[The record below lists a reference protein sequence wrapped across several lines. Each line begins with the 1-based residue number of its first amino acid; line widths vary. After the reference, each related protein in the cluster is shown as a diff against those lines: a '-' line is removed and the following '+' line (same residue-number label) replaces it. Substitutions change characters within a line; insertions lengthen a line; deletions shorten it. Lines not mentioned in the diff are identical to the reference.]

1 MPIAICRHLLAIVFA
16 FISVPY
22 VLAEVH
28 PGLKNA
34 IDKGDYKTAKNL
46 IQKMNVRGGYLP
58 ATLSIEDAEFIY
70 GPLTGYRWILGLDK
84 YKNCSKDESSECS
97 PEFIDK
103 YIAKICSGTS
113 EFDITACMDW
123 MKSASMEDI
132 DRYKGNFCNSKE
144 NISVCSL
151 YVSKLDME
159 SQLNYLKELD
169 QKRLVEFPITA

>member
-46 IQKMNVRGGYLP
+46 IQKLNVRGGYLP

-70 GPLTGYRWILGLDK
+70 GPLTGYRWILGLDE

-103 YIAKICSGTS
+103 
-113 EFDITACMDW
+113 
-123 MKSASMEDI
+123 
-132 DRYKGNFCNSKE
+132 
-144 NISVCSL
+144 
-151 YVSKLDME
+151 
-159 SQLNYLKELD
+159 
-169 QKRLVEFPITA
+169 